1 MWPAAP
7 LFAVG
12 WPLTRVITTEL
23 FGRRRR
29 VEEGVWSPD
38 TSRCKVGLGRAATH
52 KTATPRMQN
61 VLDMLRQDYHW
72 FCFFLLQNKQN
83 VSIVLVSG
91 KAMDV
96 CNRHETSQR
105 EKKPTK
111 QKDYLNKNLL
121 FSTFHIQYWISYRGP
136 HHWTCRGI
144 YRPPESK
151 TLELKLKLIIMGTLL
166 GRGHTWPH

>member
-38 TSRCKVGLGRAATH
+38 TSPPCKVGLGRAATH

-72 FCFFLLQNKQN
+72 FCFFFPKQTKCVN
-83 VSIVLVSG
+83 CLSLGYSNGSVQQPWNFSEG
-91 KAMDV
+91 
-96 CNRHETSQR
+96 
-105 EKKPTK
+105 KKPTK

-136 HHWTCRGI
+136 HHWTCRVI